1 MIETL
6 RAAFF
11 NLYKINNFIVF
22 LILTFLLLP
31 DTMSALIKSIWEY
44 IPLDND
50 SLIIFLYCYI
60 VIQAVFFIIELLN
73 NFISISEDTK
83 QVTTNLSQAS
93 QYIYIFL
100 CLMTRKLIL
109 PPFENNLILFIY
121 GISLVAMGNHLY
133 HKLKV
138 IFQNI
143 RRYSKGEILFITIVL
158 IWLYSTKVVDLPNL
172 LNQLQLSNWIEQLN
186 SLP

>member
-44 IPLDND
+44 IPLDNN

-73 NFISISEDTK
+73 NFLSVIAIS
-83 QVTTNLSQAS
+83 AS
-93 QYIYIFL
+93 L
-100 CLMTRKLIL
+100 LI
-109 PPFENNLILFIY
+109 
-121 GISLVAMGNHLY
+121 
-133 HKLKV
+133 
-138 IFQNI
+138 
-143 RRYSKGEILFITIVL
+143 RYQF
-158 IWLYSTKVVDLPNL
+158 
-172 LNQLQLSNWIEQLN
+172 
-186 SLP
+186 